1 MASDR
6 KLTDLELERHLAGD
20 LAEARFAEATD
31 ADRARLGEL
40 RAENEAFLRSVDVD
54 MEVKRIHQRVE
65 RMTPPKRSWLR
76 WFVPASALAA
86 AAAVILVIMKRG
98 GDGGGTG
105 VGSDDLQVKGDE
117 ITLVV
122 HLGTGAGSKRL
133 TSGDTVHAGD
143 RIRFELGG
151 LKPGF
156 VAVIGIDGSGQPT
169 IYHPDRGTGP
179 IAFDPANRVVPGA
192 IELDAT
198 AGAERFFAVY
208 SERPFAFEVV
218 LPALATNGALP
229 AGVTKAEVV
238 LQKQ

>member
-1 MASDR
+1 MASADR

-20 LAEARFAEATD
+20 LPEPRFALATD
-31 ADRARLGEL
+31 GDRARLGEL
-40 RAENEAFLRSVDVD
+40 RAEGEAFLRTVDVD

-65 RMTPPKRSWLR
+65 RMTPAKRSWLR
-76 WFVPASALAA
+76 WFVPSGALAA
-86 AAAVILVIMKRG
+86 AAAVILVVIKRG
-98 GDGGGTG
+98 GDDSGRPP
-105 VGSDDLQVKGDE
+105 DDLSVKGDD
-117 ITLVV
+117 IALVV
-122 HLGTGAGSKRL
+122 HRASGDTSKRL
-133 TSGDTVHAGD
+133 ASGDAVRAGD

-169 IYHPDRGTGP
+169 VYHPDGGAKPT
-179 IAFDPANRVVPGA
+179 AFDPANRLVPGA

-198 AGAERFFAVY
+198 PGAERFFAVY

-218 LPALATNGALP
+218 LPALATDAALP
-229 AGVTKAEVV
+229 AGISKSEIV